1 MTQTLPTSAISY
13 CQAFKFDELDAIQR
27 DSLPISSYK
36 LPDGS
41 YQVISYYRDDIW
53 IFEDSRFPT
62 LIVNNK
68 KKIDFNKIPQQ
79 FIEPLK
85 YVFKKYDIKI
95 SPAGGT
101 HMNYY
106 RDISHFLYYLN
117 RIGIQCLSKITPLI
131 CANYVHESK
140 TLISNQTKKPLGKGS
155 LTRRFSSIE
164 WLNEY
169 CENTPWSFIYPWI
182 DSSACSLAGNTN
194 AGKRIAKT
202 KVIPD
207 EKLRRLVQYCQS
219 VLDDAPQL
227 IELKQ
232 KIDEER
238 IRLSEH
244 CKNESNISTAI
255 RKKIV
260 APKGYSTLTE
270 FNDKYYEI
278 LTASAIII
286 LTFSGIRI
294 HELAAI
300 QCDAYRVQDDEETIS
315 YYLKSHS
322 SKTYEGNTEWLVP
335 EIVIDAIKIQQLA
348 SNVLRA
354 ELLKEQQALLSKD
367 DHDPRGLR
375 INQFK
380 NNLFLINNNKI
391 NPLSDVSFNFRL
403 KKLGEKFGI
412 TGLAPHQFRRTFAIY
427 VAKSIYGDLRYLR
440 DHFKHWSMDMTL
452 LYADHESVDDELCND
467 IANQI
472 QEYKID
478 IAEEFLS
485 DDTII
490 SGGLADKIIEYRTNK
505 EEVKIFNSRREM
517 AEKLTDTI
525 HIRATGHSWCTADG
539 GECIRPYNLHGT
551 NCANCSESII
561 EKKRHS
567 RYWKAVY
574 LHQLELRKLDDI
586 GPSGQYRVEKDI
598 ARCEE
603 VLTQLGIFDEVRLEA
618 DGSR

>member
-27 DSLPISSYK
+27 NLLPISSYK

-53 IFEDSRFPT
+53 IFEDSRFPSST
-62 LIVNNK
+62 ENNQ

-85 YVFKKYDIKI
+85 YALKKYDMKI
-95 SPAGGT
+95 SPAGT
-101 HMNYY
+101 TLINYY
-106 RDISHFLYYLN
+106 RVISPFLDYSN

-131 CANYVHESK
+131 CANYVHECK
-140 TLISNQTKKPLGKGS
+140 TLISNKTQNPLGKTT
-155 LTRRFSSIE
+155 LTLRFSSIE
-164 WLNEY
+164 WLYEY
-169 CENTPWSFIYPWI
+169 CENTPWSFIHPWI
-182 DSSACSLAGNTN
+182 GSSASYLSGNSY
-194 AGKRIAKT
+194 AGKRTAKT
-202 KVIPD
+202 QVIPD
-207 EKLRRLVQYCQS
+207 EELSRLVQYCQS
-219 VLDDAPQL
+219 VLDEAPQL
-227 IELKQ
+227 IELQQ

-238 IRLSEH
+238 IRLSEYY
-244 CKNESNISTAI
+244 II
-255 RKKIV
+255 KKIV
-260 APKGYSTLTE
+260 APKGYSTLRE
-270 FNDKYYEI
+270 FNDKYNEI
-278 LTASAIII
+278 LTASAMII

-315 YYLKSHS
+315 YYLKSYS

-348 SNVLRA
+348 SNKLRA
-354 ELLKEQQALLSKD
+354 ELLKEQHALLSKD

-380 NNLFLINNNKI
+380 NHLFLTKSSADNNQI
-391 NPLSDVSFNFRL
+391 NPLSSKSCDSRL
-403 KKLGEKFGI
+403 KKLGEKLGI
-412 TGLAPHQFRRTFAIY
+412 TGLTTHQFRRTFAIY

-440 DHFKHWSMDMTL
+440 DHFKHWSLDMTL

-467 IANQI
+467 IAKQI

-478 IAEEFLS
+478 IAEEFLKE
-485 DDTII
+485 DTII
-490 SGGLADKIIEYRTNK
+490 GGGLADKIIEYRTNK

-517 AEKLTDTI
+517 AEKLTNTI

-567 RYWKAVY
+567 RYWKALY
-574 LHQLELRKLDDI
+574 QHQLELRKLDDI

-598 ARCEE
+598 ARCEA